1 MEAGQ
6 VGDHLENAM
15 SPVEAEK
22 DFKLELVLLLV
33 QITEERHVRALL
45 LNLKGAT

>member
-22 DFKLELVLLLV
+22 DSKLELVLLLV
-33 QITEERHVRALL
+33 QLTEERHAQAFL
-45 LNLKGAT
+45 LNLKAAS